1 MTDFPKENLPRI
13 LGALGKFPWKRQ
25 KERKIP
31 HDSSRGSMGYDN
43 LIKWLSQSQNS
54 EMYQNVEITCWI
66 RAVFFLAP
74 NSDKTGLKILQNNSI
89 LRAALNIFTFNRFK
103 STLWDTQ
110 KFLYITVVSQELFP

>member
-1 MTDFPKENLPRI
+1 
-13 LGALGKFPWKRQ
+13 
-25 KERKIP
+25 
-31 HDSSRGSMGYDN
+31 MGYDN

-110 KFLYITVVSQELFP
+110 KFLYITVVSKELFP